1 MDKMLKKLLDIVGN
15 RIRLFVQ
22 LCFTAATNGYFMG
35 FVQGK
40 IYTGGTKAMCL
51 PGLNCYSC
59 PGALGSC
66 PLGALQTVLG
76 DRKYSFSFYIAG
88 FFLLAGSLLGRFV
101 CGWLCPFGM
110 VQDLLYR
117 IPFVKKMK
125 NLPGHK
131 VLIWLK
137 YVILA
142 VFVILLPLFAA
153 DFSGQGM
160 PWFCK
165 YICLAGTLEA
175 GIPLALA
182 NSALRG
188 ALGFLFQ
195 WKLVILLVTVLLS
208 VIVYRPFC
216 KYICPLGAVY
226 SLFNRISVTGVKVN
240 RSLCIECGKCGS
252 VCKMDVKI
260 WKEPSALECI
270 QCGECIRACPKGAIS
285 GKLPGTAR
293 DLQSILDE
301 KNRK

>member
-1 MDKMLKKLLDIVGN
+1 MDKLLKKLLNTIRG

-22 LCFTAATNGYFMG
+22 ICFTAATNGYLMG

-40 IYTGGTKAMCL
+40 IYTGGTKAICL

-76 DRKYSFSFYIAG
+76 DRKYNFSFYIAG
-88 FFLLAGSLLGRFV
+88 FFLLTGSLLGRFV
-101 CGWLCPFGM
+101 CGWLCPFGLI
-110 VQDLLYR
+110 QDLLYQ
-117 IPFVKKMK
+117 IPFVKKIK

-131 VLIWLK
+131 ILVWFK

-153 DFSGQGM
+153 DFSGQGL

-165 YICLAGTLEA
+165 YICPAGTLEA
-175 GIPLALA
+175 GLPLALA

-188 ALGFLFQ
+188 ALGFLFR
-195 WKLVILLVTVLLS
+195 WKLVILLVTVFLT

-216 KYICPLGAVY
+216 KYICPLGATY

-240 RSLCIECGKCGS
+240 RELCVECGKCGS

-270 QCGECIRACPKGAIS
+270 QCGDCISACPCGAIS
-285 GKLPGTAR
+285 GKLPGKN
-293 DLQSILDE
+293 SE
-301 KNRK
+301 KRA

>member
-1 MDKMLKKLLDIVGN
+1 MDKLLKKLLNTIRG

-22 LCFTAATNGYFMG
+22 ICFTAATNGYLMG

-40 IYTGGTKAMCL
+40 IYTGGTKAICL

-76 DRKYSFSFYIAG
+76 DRKYNFSFYIAG
-88 FFLLAGSLLGRFV
+88 FFLLTGSLLGRFV
-101 CGWLCPFGM
+101 CGWLCPFGLI
-110 VQDLLYR
+110 QDLLYQ
-117 IPFVKKMK
+117 IPFVKKIK

-131 VLIWLK
+131 ILVWFK

-153 DFSGQGM
+153 DFSGQGL

-165 YICLAGTLEA
+165 YICPAGTLEA
-175 GIPLALA
+175 GLPLALA

-188 ALGFLFQ
+188 ALGFLFR
-195 WKLVILLVTVLLS
+195 WKLVILLVTVFLT

-216 KYICPLGAVY
+216 KYICPLGAIY
-226 SLFNRISVTGVKVN
+226 SLFNRISVTGVKVK
-240 RSLCIECGKCGS
+240 RELCVECGKCGS

-270 QCGECIRACPKGAIS
+270 QCGDCISA
-285 GKLPGTAR
+285 
-293 DLQSILDE
+293 
-301 KNRK
+301 